1 MTVEQ
6 ILQEI
11 ALMPAPTRAFI
22 AKKILEML
30 DIEEQINLS
39 PEWLSLIQQRVAD
52 IDAGAVQMVGAEE
65 ALNQIW
71 SELGNGN

>member
-11 ALMPAPTRAFI
+11 ASMPAPIQAFL
-22 AKKILEML
+22 AEKILEML
-30 DIEEQINLS
+30 DFEEQINLS
-39 PEWLSLIQQRVAD
+39 PEWIELVRQRITD
-52 IDAGAVQMVGAEE
+52 INKGTVQMVKVDE

-71 SELGNGN
+71 SELE

>member
-6 ILQEI
+6 ILKEI

-22 AKKILEML
+22 AEKILEML
-30 DIEEQINLS
+30 DAEEQINLS
-39 PEWLSLIQQRVAD
+39 PEWIDLIQQRVSD
-52 IDAGAVQMVGAEE
+52 IDAGLVQMVGAEE

-71 SELGNGN
+71 AELE

>member
-22 AKKILEML
+22 AEKILEML
-30 DIEEQINLS
+30 DAEEQINLS
-39 PEWLSLIQQRVAD
+39 PEWMSLIQ
-52 IDAGAVQMVGAEE
+52 
-65 ALNQIW
+65 
-71 SELGNGN
+71 

>member
-22 AKKILEML
+22 AEKILEML

-52 IDAGAVQMVGAEE
+52 IDAGAIEMVSAEE

-71 SELGNGN
+71 SELD

>member
-11 ALMPAPTRAFI
+11 ASMPVPTRAFI
-22 AKKILEML
+22 AEKILEML
-30 DIEEQINLS
+30 DSEEQIELS
-39 PEWLSLIQQRVAD
+39 PEWMSTIQQRIDD
-52 IDAGAVQMVGAEE
+52 IDAGVVEMVSAED

-71 SELGNGN
+71 SELG

>member
-22 AKKILEML
+22 AEKILEML
-30 DIEEQINLS
+30 DAEEQIDLS
-39 PEWLSLIQQRVAD
+39 PEWISLIQQRVAE
-52 IDAGAVQMVGAEE
+52 IDAGIVQMVGAEE

-71 SELGNGN
+71 SELD

>member
-22 AKKILEML
+22 AEKILEML
-30 DIEEQINLS
+30 DVEEQIELS
-39 PEWLSLIQQRVAD
+39 PEWIGLIQHRIKD
-52 IDAGAVQMVGAEE
+52 MDAGIVQMIKAEE
-65 ALNQIW
+65 ALSQIW
-71 SELGNGN
+71 SELD

>member
-22 AKKILEML
+22 AEKILEML

>member
-6 ILQEI
+6 ILRKV

-22 AKKILEML
+22 AEKILEML
-30 DIEEQINLS
+30 DAEEQINLS
-39 PEWLSLIQQRVAD
+39 PEWMSLIQQRLAD
-52 IDAGAVQMVGAEE
+52 IDAGIVQMVGAEE

-71 SELGNGN
+71 SELG